1 MAIPDNMKELFQT
14 FIDNVRANKVALVE
28 TKRVGDS
35 EPCFVMC
42 AVHYDGEGYSIYPF
56 AELISNGID
65 VFVDPEQQLNI
76 DQAAGNA

>member
-28 TKRVGDS
+28 TKRMGDS

-42 AVHYDGEGYSIYPF
+42 SVHYDGEGYSIYPF
-56 AELISNGID
+56 AELIPNGID
-65 VFVDPEQQLNI
+65 VFVNPEQQLNI